1 MPLVLRDYQS
11 DLVGTLRTEF
21 KRRRSIVLQLPTG
34 AGKTPIAGAI
44 ALGLSERGHG
54 LLALEHRDEL
64 VDQFCRTLDT
74 VGLSGR
80 YGVIAAGRAP
90 TPWARFQVASIQTLA
105 RRATPDLKP
114 RYVVVDEA
122 HHARAKTWAA
132 VLDRFP
138 DAKILGLTATPE
150 RLDGKPLGMHFE
162 HLVCG
167 PSIAWLVAHG
177 WLAPTSLKY
186 VGRGILTKDTKK
198 TAGDY
203 NRGELAEQITRKA
216 IAAPVEAFFR
226 YARDRQTIFFGINRA
241 DSMAVAEMLTARGVI
256 ARHVDGQTPKDQ
268 RRRHFEEFGA
278 GRIQVLCNVDIAGEG
293 TDISLCDCVMMGLPT
308 LSVTRY
314 LQQAGRA
321 MRPDHGRDALILDLV
336 GNFVRHGAPD
346 LPRTWTLHGPEPGKK
361 EASDAPQ
368 FNMRVCVHCA
378 TVYPSRK
385 QHCPSC
391 GQEQPMET
399 PKHLDVELLSRA
411 LDTPMAAKP
420 QSTMA
425 EVRKALRHV
434 IRTGGGR
441 SGLRDIKL
449 KYGMNDRWEQN
460 AVDACGL

>member
-1 MPLVLRDYQS
+1 MPLILRDYQS
-11 DLVGTLRTEF
+11 DLAQTLRVNF
-21 KRRRSIVLQLPTG
+21 RRYRSICLQLPTG

-177 WLAPTSLKY
+177 WLAPTSPEIRRARDPHE
-186 VGRGILTKDTKK
+186 GDPRRPPATT
-198 TAGDY
+198 TAGSSRSRSPARQSRRRSKRSSD
-203 NRGELAEQITRKA
+203 TRA
-216 IAAPVEAFFR
+216 
-226 YARDRQTIFFGINRA
+226 
-241 DSMAVAEMLTARGVI
+241 TARPYSSGSI
-256 ARHVDGQTPKDQ
+256 A
-268 RRRHFEEFGA
+268 
-278 GRIQVLCNVDIAGEG
+278 
-293 TDISLCDCVMMGLPT
+293 PT
-308 LSVTRY
+308 RWPS
-314 LQQAGRA
+314 
-321 MRPDHGRDALILDLV
+321 
-336 GNFVRHGAPD
+336 
-346 LPRTWTLHGPEPGKK
+346 PR
-361 EASDAPQ
+361 
-368 FNMRVCVHCA
+368 C
-378 TVYPSRK
+378 
-385 QHCPSC
+385 
-391 GQEQPMET
+391 
-399 PKHLDVELLSRA
+399 
-411 LDTPMAAKP
+411 
-420 QSTMA
+420 
-425 EVRKALRHV
+425 
-434 IRTGGGR
+434 
-441 SGLRDIKL
+441 
-449 KYGMNDRWEQN
+449 
-460 AVDACGL
+460 